1 MTGNQSPARVAG
13 ERMLRQ
19 RVGLNLCGF
28 THDKPPECLFRDMRH
43 LAFS

>member
-1 MTGNQSPARVAG
+1 MTGNQSPAGLAG

-19 RVGLNLCGF
+19 RFGLNFCGF

-43 LAFS
+43 FTFS